1 MLPWGLCCPARPYL
15 VELGWDSG
23 LSRELRPS
31 YGILVATTFLKR
43 LFGHLVWRRWSWR
56 CWLNLSF
63 LVLKPKNWTSKMWD
77 QTWLLQKTV
86 RILHFSLPPRCHW
99 SFVVHFPP
107 RSSSRNLWRNGR
119 QKSLLLELTLRQKA
133 SHPKK
138 TLPAESGFL
147 KNWVVVSNIFIFTP
161 IWGRFPFWLIFFRWV
176 ETTN

>member
-1 MLPWGLCCPARPYL
+1 MILPWGLCCPARPCL

-43 LFGHLVWRRWSWR
+43 LFGHLVWRRCSWR

-63 LVLKPKNWTSKMWD
+63 LVLKPKTGLPKPGTKLDTSK
-77 QTWLLQKTV
+77 TRV
-86 RILHFSLPPRCHW
+86 ILHFFLPPRCHW
-99 SFVVHFPP
+99 SSVVHFPP

-133 SHPKK
+133 SPPEKN
-138 TLPAESGFL
+138 ASGWKRIPL
-147 KNWVVVSNIFIFTP
+147 VVHFS
-161 IWGRFPFWLIFFRWV
+161 G
-176 ETTN
+176 